1 MKALCLYFHM
11 MLFVC
16 QNFRKW
22 NLVEICLWPHLAV
35 KGLKQRQR
43 ARASSLKTYESSWQK
58 RNECFKYFLLGY
70 FAHCV
75 LFGRGYS
82 HDAWVNF
89 LPECSSYCIHTIT
102 NSWKRRR
109 SRLFAGPYR
118 SLRNHYGFQTG
129 WDSRPGMIPCYHV
142 NSPFCYFQLNTLK
155 RNWKSSHKYLHICL
169 LPNKLL
175 FTNFHFRKVFVV
187 CTTYHSIFREPLQ
200 KDRGLV
206 VLIALKAIWL
216 PNMVGAL
223 VWLYRR
229 FLLIT
234 THHHKFLNFTL
245 RSSNAFD

>member
-22 NLVEICLWPHLAV
+22 NLVGICLWPHLAV

-70 FAHCV
+70 FGHCV

-89 LPECSSYCIHTIT
+89 LPECSSHCIHSIT
-102 NSWKRRR
+102 KSWKRRR

-118 SLRNHYGFQTG
+118 SLRIITVFKPDEILVPV
-129 WDSRPGMIPCYHV
+129 WYHVIV

-155 RNWKSSHKYLHICL
+155 RNAW
-169 LPNKLL
+169 
-175 FTNFHFRKVFVV
+175 
-187 CTTYHSIFREPLQ
+187 
-200 KDRGLV
+200 
-206 VLIALKAIWL
+206 AI
-216 PNMVGAL
+216 
-223 VWLYRR
+223 
-229 FLLIT
+229 
-234 THHHKFLNFTL
+234 
-245 RSSNAFD
+245 